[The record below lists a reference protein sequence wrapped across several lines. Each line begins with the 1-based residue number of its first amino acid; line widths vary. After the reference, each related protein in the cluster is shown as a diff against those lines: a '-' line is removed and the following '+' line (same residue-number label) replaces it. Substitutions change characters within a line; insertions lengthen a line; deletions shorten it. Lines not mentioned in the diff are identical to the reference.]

1 VFWLSLK
8 TRKAIHEI
16 SRVLDLIKGMGTGY
30 TTSNDTQLLLSVDN
44 TIYRVT
50 LEELAEGEIDFP
62 EIDKYLKLASTN

>member
-1 VFWLSLK
+1 LSLK

-30 TTSNDTQLLLSVDN
+30 TTSNDSQFLLHVDK

-50 LEELAEGEIDFP
+50 LEKVAEGEVDFP
-62 EIDKYLKLASTN
+62 EIYMYLKLTSTN